1 MTSGPRLVLLD
12 VPHLQHGSQRLD
24 LPSNVPGHLLAVLG
38 HHGDWV
44 TREALAGLFWPD
56 KPEAEAQHNLRVNLH
71 RMKKLLA
78 GWGLAEWLQVEQ
90 RRVRVALACDVH
102 ALRAAAGAAD
112 WSAVRRLHRLPLL
125 SGMSLAG
132 FPALQ
137 DWLALERTA
146 LQDLLARGPAEP
158 ATAVGHVRAPD
169 AGPAGDAEAPVPHAL
184 RHPPCVGRG
193 DELARLA
200 AAGPGLWLV
209 VGPPGIGKS
218 RLLEEACPDAV
229 WLSCREGRSAQPL
242 AALLDYLDDMQDS
255 LAGQPGWTELAPAV
269 QGSGP
274 GTASVGRLLPAAARL
289 LASLDRPV
297 VVDDLQWADP
307 ALLNLI
313 DLLRRGGRL
322 ALRATMRAAPPP
334 PAVADWLQELH
345 TLAAVEQLALKPLDP
360 AAFIEM
366 LRRLSGQETPPQHL
380 ARWLHRHSG
389 GQPFFALELLRAL
402 FESGHLSATPQGWSS
417 AQDAVSL
424 DDTGLAVPARVWAL
438 IDRRL
443 ADLGPATRQ
452 VLTAAA
458 VAGDARQPALL
469 AAATGLPL
477 WTIGQALAEAQT
489 RAVLHER
496 QFAHALVREALLRH
510 LPEPVQ
516 QAIHAALLQHGH
528 ALLPPHRLAEHAW
541 AAGDEDAAVEHQT
554 RAAVQDRRRGLH
566 AAGSETLRR
575 ALARCQDPARRAR
588 LLVALSRTALEVR
601 DVDGARHAAAQAL
614 ASLPDPT
621 TRLQALVLLADLAIQ
636 QGRLADAEAPVAEA
650 ALIDPED
657 RALLMLRG
665 RLAYEAGDFD
675 GNLALLQP
683 LLVRLRREPPGED
696 LVSLLST
703 MGTTHDSAGRPGQGL
718 PFHEEALATAR
729 ALGARHAE
737 VDATLNL
744 LWTLPD
750 LGRVDEAIALGEQA
764 LALGE
769 YDGTP
774 ALMNNLAYLYW
785 AQGRHTEAEPLYRR
799 LSQADDPTV
808 RCFAWAKCIALAAR
822 RGDTA
827 GADAAIQAAL
837 DTLPLTDAY
846 RAHAVVMVAVLQHG
860 SRPQAEEA
868 RRWWR
873 PDQPLDPS
881 LGGQLAAALGGR

>member
-12 VPHLQHGSQRLD
+12 VPHLQHGSHRLD

-71 RMKKLLA
+71 RMKKLLD
-78 GWGLAEWLQVEQ
+78 GWGLAAGLQVEQ

-102 ALRAAAGAAD
+102 ALREAASAAD
-112 WSAVRRLHRLPLL
+112 WPAVRRLHRLPLL
-125 SGMSLAG
+125 SGMALAG

-137 DWLALERTA
+137 EWLALERAA
-146 LQDLLARGPAEP
+146 LQDLLERVPADP
-158 ATAVGHVRAPD
+158 ANVVRPAKAAATA
-169 AGPAGDAEAPVPHAL
+169 PAGRTEARVPQAL
-184 RHPPCVGRG
+184 QHPPCVDRG
-193 DELARLA
+193 AELARLA
-200 AAGPGLWLV
+200 AAGPGLCLV

-229 WLSCREGRSAQPL
+229 WLSCRAERSAQPL
-242 AALLDYLDDMQDS
+242 AALLDYLDDMQDG
-255 LAGQPGWTELAPAV
+255 LAGQPGWTALAPAV
-269 QGSGP
+269 QGTGAP
-274 GTASVGRLLPAAARL
+274 SVSRLLPAAAQL
-289 LASLDRPV
+289 LASLGRPV

-307 ALLNLI
+307 ALLSLI
-313 DLLRRGGRL
+313 DLLRRSGRL
-322 ALRATMRAAPPP
+322 ALRATMRAGPPP
-334 PAVADWLQELH
+334 PAVADWLQEGH
-345 TLAAVEQLALKPLDP
+345 GLAPVERLELKPLEPD
-360 AAFIEM
+360 ALVEM
-366 LRRLSGQETPPQHL
+366 LARLSGPQAPPPSL

-389 GQPFFALELLRAL
+389 GHPFYALELLRAL
-402 FESGHLSATPQGWSS
+402 FESGQLSDTPHGWSRGR
-417 AQDAVSL
+417 DAVSL
-424 DDTGLAVPARVWAL
+424 DDGDLAVPTRVWTL
-438 IDRRL
+438 IERRL
-443 ADLGPATRQ
+443 ADLDPPTRQ
-452 VLTAAA
+452 VLAAAA

-477 WTIGQALAEAQT
+477 WTVGQALAEAQA
-489 RAVLHER
+489 RGVLHER
-496 QFAHALVREALLRH
+496 QFAHTLVREALLRP
-510 LPEPVQ
+510 LPEPVL
-516 QAIHAALLQHGH
+516 QATHAALLLHGH

-541 AAGDEDAAVEHQT
+541 AAGDEAAAVEHQT
-554 RAAVQDRRRGLH
+554 RAAVLDRRRGLH
-566 AAGSETLRR
+566 AAGRETLRR

-588 LLVALSRTALEVR
+588 LLAALSRTALEVR
-601 DVDGARHAAAQAL
+601 DFDAARDAAEQAL
-614 ASLPDPT
+614 ASLPEPSG
-621 TRLQALVLLADLAIQ
+621 RLQALVLLADLAIQ
-636 QGRLADAEAPVAEA
+636 QGRLADAEAHVSEA
-650 ALIDPED
+650 AVIDPED

-683 LLVRLRREPPGED
+683 LLARLRREPPSED
-696 LVSLLST
+696 LVSLLT
-703 MGTTHDSAGRPGQGL
+703 TLGTTHDSAGRPGQGL

-785 AQGRHTEAEPLYRR
+785 AQGRHAEAEPLYHR
-799 LSQADDPTV
+799 LSEADDPTV
-808 RCFAWAKCIALAAR
+808 RCFAWAKCIALAAQ

-827 GADAAIQAAL
+827 GTDAAIRAAL
-837 DTLPLTDAY
+837 ATLPLTDAY

-860 SRPQAEEA
+860 NGPQAEEA

-873 PDQPLDPS
+873 PDQPLDAS
-881 LGGQLAAALGGR
+881 LASQLAAALGGG